1 MDGTLILASGSPR
14 RAKILAGAGVA
25 FSVVKTDA
33 SEVSFPEDP
42 ERTVRENALLKW
54 RAAVASGVSGAVLAA
69 DTIVWFGNKIYGKPR
84 DFAEAARFLRELGG
98 QTHCVYTGVCFGAA
112 GEEPAT
118 AVETSRVTLRPLG
131 DAAIAEYVEKV
142 RPVDRAGAY
151 DIDEN
156 GELLV
161 AAFSGEYE
169 NVMGLPLAP
178 LRRWGVVR

>member
-14 RAKILAGAGVA
+14 RAKILANAGVA

-33 SEVSFPEDP
+33 PEVSIPEDP

-54 RAAVASGVSGAVLAA
+54 SAAVAAGVSGQVLAA

-84 DFAEAARFLRELGG
+84 DFSEAARFLRELGG

-112 GEEPAT
+112 GKEPQT
-118 AVETSRVTLRPLG
+118 AVETASVTLRSLD
-131 DAAIAEYVEKV
+131 DAAIAEYVEKI